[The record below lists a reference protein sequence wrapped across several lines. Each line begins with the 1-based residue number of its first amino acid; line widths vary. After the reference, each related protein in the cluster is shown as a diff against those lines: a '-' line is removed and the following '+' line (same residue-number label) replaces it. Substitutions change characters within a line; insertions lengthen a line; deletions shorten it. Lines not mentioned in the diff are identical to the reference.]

1 MKTALVFGSSG
12 LIGGHLLNQLI
23 KDNNYNKIKI
33 FVRSEPENND
43 PKVEIIK
50 TDFNNLENHKE
61 DIKGD
66 DCFFCIGT
74 TKQNSPDKNEYR
86 RVELD
91 VPKEIAQIAKSNSVN
106 SFIFVS
112 SGYADPK
119 SSGDYLKFKGEVE
132 EELKRL
138 NFSKLGIMRPSF
150 LLGDRKEKRVGE
162 KIGIF
167 VFKLLSPLF
176 LGPLKKM
183 KPIHSTTVAKA
194 HVLSLKNSKVNGRR
208 LLIGSEVKKMLEIS
222 KIMQEEFPQF
232 AKKLPKKEMPNFMLK
247 LISYLDS
254 SAKLMVPELGILM
267 QTDTSYAE
275 DLLGIKFKP
284 ARDSIKD
291 AGNSVIRLGLI

>member
-12 LIGGHLLNQLI
+12 LVGGHLLSQLI
-23 KDNNYNKIKI
+23 ENDDYNKIKL
-33 FVRSEPENND
+33 FVRSEPEIND

-74 TKQNSPDKNEYR
+74 TKQNSPDKSEYR

-91 VPKEIAQIAKSNSVN
+91 VPKQVAQIAKSNLVN
-106 SFIFVS
+106 SFVFVS

-150 LLGDRKEKRVGE
+150 LLGDRKEKRIGE

-183 KPIHSTTVAKA
+183 KPIHSATVAKA
-194 HVLSLKNSKVNGRR
+194 MIAITQNNSSKTIFESN
-208 LLIGSEVKKMLEIS
+208 EIS
-222 KIMQEEFPQF
+222 EII
-232 AKKLPKKEMPNFMLK
+232 N
-247 LISYLDS
+247 
-254 SAKLMVPELGILM
+254 
-267 QTDTSYAE
+267 
-275 DLLGIKFKP
+275 
-284 ARDSIKD
+284 
-291 AGNSVIRLGLI
+291 

>member
-12 LIGGHLLNQLI
+12 LVGGHLLKQLI
-23 KDNNYNKIKI
+23 ENDDYNKIKI
-33 FVRSEPENND
+33 FVRSEPEIND

-61 DIKGD
+61 HIKGD

-74 TKQNSPDKNEYR
+74 TKQNSPDKSEYR
-86 RVELD
+86 RVELE
-91 VPKEIAQIAKSNSVN
+91 VPKQVAQIAKSNLVN
-106 SFIFVS
+106 SFVFVS

-138 NFSKLGIMRPSF
+138 DFPKLGIMRPSF

-167 VFKLLSPLF
+167 VFKLLSPLL

-183 KPIHSTTVAKA
+183 KPIQSETVAKA
-194 HVLSLKNSKVNGRR
+194 M
-208 LLIGSEVKKMLEIS
+208 I
-222 KIMQEEFPQF
+222 
-232 AKKLPKKEMPNFMLK
+232 
-247 LISYLDS
+247 S
-254 SAKLMVPELGILM
+254 SANKNLEKNVFESNEIAELVL
-267 QTDTSYAE
+267 
-275 DLLGIKFKP
+275 
-284 ARDSIKD
+284 
-291 AGNSVIRLGLI
+291 N

>member
-12 LIGGHLLNQLI
+12 LVGGHLLSQLI
-23 KDNNYNKIKI
+23 ENDDYNKIKI
-33 FVRSEPENND
+33 FVRSHPEIND

-50 TDFNNLENHKE
+50 TDFNNIENHKE

-74 TKQNSPDKNEYR
+74 TKQNSPDKSEYR
-86 RVELD
+86 RVELE
-91 VPKEIAQIAKSNSVN
+91 VPKQVAQIAKSNSVN
-106 SFIFVS
+106 SFVFVS

-138 NFSKLGIMRPSF
+138 NFPKLGIMRPSF
-150 LLGDRKEKRVGE
+150 LLGNRKEKRVGE

-183 KPIHSTTVAKA
+183 KPIHSETVAKA
-194 HVLSLKNSKVNGRR
+194 MIKISRSENDQIIFESNEIVKLS
-208 LLIGSEVKKMLEIS
+208 IS
-222 KIMQEEFPQF
+222 
-232 AKKLPKKEMPNFMLK
+232 
-247 LISYLDS
+247 
-254 SAKLMVPELGILM
+254 
-267 QTDTSYAE
+267 
-275 DLLGIKFKP
+275 
-284 ARDSIKD
+284 
-291 AGNSVIRLGLI
+291 